1 MSNSVLF
8 SVCMSSRCVSKQ
20 EWLNIKYNS
29 SLINCEIVEILLVIF
44 NTCTLATFKLKYCY
58 EKCMK
63 NVFYYHQYVRV
74 LYIKRQSIYLS
85 VNKYLEKFIEWLI
98 SRLLQSGQLQINT
111 ATFSEHKSFHIK
123 IVLLLWIIFIT
134 FY

>member
-1 MSNSVLF
+1 MFCQTVFYFLY
-8 SVCMSSRCVSKQ
+8 VCHIDVSKK
-20 EWLNIKYNS
+20 EWLNIRYNS

-111 ATFSEHKSFHIK
+111 ATFS
-123 IVLLLWIIFIT
+123 
-134 FY
+134 

>member
-1 MSNSVLF
+1 
-8 SVCMSSRCVSKQ
+8 MSSRCVSKQ

-58 EKCMK
+58 EKCLK
-63 NVFYYHQYVRV
+63 NVFYYRQYVRV

-98 SRLLQSGQLQINT
+98 SKLLQSGQL
-111 ATFSEHKSFHIK
+111 
-123 IVLLLWIIFIT
+123 
-134 FY
+134 